1 MCVYISDMASTAHH
15 TTTEANAMTTYQQL
29 ITTAAQHLNIVRT
42 SMDNGRWTPAKTI
55 AYETALLDIMLHV
68 NNNGGKA
75 SRSKIEDEIELA
87 AATA

>member
-15 TTTEANAMTTYQQL
+15 NTTEANAMTTYQQL